1 MAELLH
7 ELRLANADASYPPI
21 VAGGRNSCILHYV
34 QNERRTAED
43 DVVLID
49 AGCEYQGYA
58 SDITRTLPVGGRF
71 SAEQRA
77 VYEFVLEVAN
87 AAIEAVRPGNDC
99 DAPHAAAVRVV
110 TRGLVALGLL
120 KGRPAKLGR
129 EEAYKKFFMH
139 GTSHWLGLDV
149 HDVGEYKIQD
159 QWRSLETGMVL
170 TIEPGIYI
178 LRGTRGV
185 VRRFQGFGVRIED
198 DVVLT
203 RAGAQVLSAGAPRD
217 PDEIEALMGS
227 AA

>member
-7 ELRLANADASYPPI
+7 EFRLANADASYPPI

-34 QNERRTAED
+34 QNERRLAED

-99 DAPHAAAVRVV
+99 HAPHAAAVRVV

-120 KGRPAKLGR
+120 KGRPAKLER